1 MKQYTKGVLSGTID
15 GNCAKERAS
24 SMKKLRFLVSLMTRE
39 NDYQLEQAAAATQA
53 AATLGVDLQILFAE
67 NDAITQGTQIL
78 RIIQGAESLRPDA
91 ILCEPVG
98 GPCLPQVARAAVAAG
113 IPWAIL
119 NRDADYIAELRRST
133 KVAIF
138 SVSPD
143 QKEVGRIQGHQLAA
157 LVKNGGGVLHIQ
169 GPSENAAAKD
179 RTAGMQMTLPPT
191 IPVTSLRGQWT
202 EQSAHRCVDS
212 WLRLNT
218 SQKTVISVVA
228 AQNDAMAM
236 GARKAFS
243 SIGNPAE
250 RDKWL
255 RLPYT
260 GCDGVP
266 KTGQSWVRNGS
277 LAATVVI
284 PPSAGRAL
292 TMMVQAVQTGARP
305 PERSFVTPESF
316 PPLDQLAPRA
326 HSSSPVTV
334 QS

>member
-1 MKQYTKGVLSGTID
+1 MSGHATENWRE
-15 GNCAKERAS
+15 GAAS
-24 SMKKLRFLVSLMTRE
+24 GMKKLRFLLSLMTRE
-39 NDYQLEQAAAATQA
+39 NDYQLEQAAAAQQA
-53 AATLGVDLQILFAE
+53 ATSHGVDLQIVFAE
-67 NDAITQGTQIL
+67 NDAITQGTQVL
-78 RIIQGAESLRPDA
+78 RIIQGAEALRPDA

-119 NRDADYIAELRRST
+119 NRDADYLGELRRNS
-133 KVAIF
+133 KLAIF
-138 SVSPD
+138 SLSPD
-143 QKEVGRIQGHQLAA
+143 QKEIGKIQGQQLAA

-179 RTAGMQMTLPPT
+179 RSTGMQMTLPPT

-202 EQSAHRCVDS
+202 EESAHRCVES

-218 SQKTVISVVA
+218 SQKTAISA
-228 AQNDAMAM
+228 IGAQNDAMAM

-243 SIGNPAE
+243 SIGNATE
-250 RDKWL
+250 RDKWM

-266 KTGQSWVRNGS
+266 KTGQTWVRSGS

-292 TMMVQAVQTGARP
+292 TMMVQSVQVGTRP
-305 PERSFVTPESF
+305 PERSLVTPESF
-316 PPLDQLAPRA
+316 PPLDQLAA
-326 HSSSPVTV
+326 KA
-334 QS
+334 

>member
-1 MKQYTKGVLSGTID
+1 MDPTE
-15 GNCAKERAS
+15 NCAKERAS
-24 SMKKLRFLVSLMTRE
+24 TMKKLRFLVSLMTRE

-53 AATLGVDLQILFAE
+53 AATHGVELQILFAD
-67 NDAITQGTQIL
+67 NDAITQGTQVL
-78 RIIQGAESLRPDA
+78 RIIQGAETLRPDA

-119 NRDADYIAELRRST
+119 NRDADYLAELRRSS
-133 KVAIF
+133 KLAIF
-138 SVSPD
+138 ALSPD
-143 QKEVGRIQGHQLAA
+143 QKEIGKIQGQQLAA

-179 RTAGMQMTLPPT
+179 RTNGMQMTLPPS

-202 EQSAHRCVDS
+202 EESAHRCVES

-218 SQKTVISVVA
+218 SQKTAISA
-228 AQNDAMAM
+228 IGAQNDAMAM

-250 RDKWL
+250 RDKWM

-266 KTGQSWVRNGS
+266 KTGQTWVRSGS

-305 PERSFVTPESF
+305 PERSIVTPESF
-316 PPLDQLAPRA
+316 PPLDELAA
-326 HSSSPVTV
+326 KV
-334 QS
+334 